1 MNSTIKRVDKQ
12 HFYSILGF
20 YSQKRNEEERNKRDE
35 KVNEI
40 EKTIK
45 IKKKVPFKFKYCN
58 FPLKFLKQLQHQP
71 KNGPKKFIPYL
82 TKQ

>member
-45 IKKKVPFKFKYCN
+45 IKKKGS
-58 FPLKFLKQLQHQP
+58 L
-71 KNGPKKFIPYL
+71 
-82 TKQ
+82 